1 MIDGLV
7 SGKLYGTATSRTGA
21 SGKAFV
27 TAKVRA
33 AAGDGESL
41 FVNVIAFST
50 TAGEALLALGDG
62 DSVALAGTLTPKV
75 WTNRDGET
83 KPALDMVAHAVLTAY
98 HVKRKRAAMQG
109 RPSAPETT
117 NGAEQAGRIYGG
129 ADDMNDDL

>member
-7 SGKLYGTATSRTGA
+7 SGKLYGTAQNRTGQ

-33 AAGDGESL
+33 ATGEGESL
-41 FVNVIAFST
+41 FVNVIAFDDK
-50 TAGEALLALGDG
+50 AKAALLALDDG

-75 WTNRDGET
+75 WTDKHRDA

-98 HVKRKRAAMQG
+98 HVKRKRQAMTQQADG
-109 RPSAPETT
+109 ERPAM
-117 NGAEQAGRIYGG
+117 NGAEQARRMYGG
-129 ADDMNDDL
+129 GMEDDV

>member
-117 NGAEQAGRIYGG
+117 NGAEQARRMCGG
-129 ADDMNDDL
+129 AAADF